1 MYNIVH
7 RKSTDCKG
15 NYLTFYKYISK
26 LTEDKSQPNML
37 YSMFGIEMNFEG
49 EILKQF
55 LLTKTGFLEQ
65 MEMVKKQ
72 NKRWLTYTYKVQ
84 RQG

>member
-1 MYNIVH
+1 MYNIVQ

-49 EILKQF
+49 GNSETIFINKNRILR
-55 LLTKTGFLEQ
+55 TDGD
-65 MEMVKKQ
+65 
-72 NKRWLTYTYKVQ
+72 
-84 RQG
+84 G